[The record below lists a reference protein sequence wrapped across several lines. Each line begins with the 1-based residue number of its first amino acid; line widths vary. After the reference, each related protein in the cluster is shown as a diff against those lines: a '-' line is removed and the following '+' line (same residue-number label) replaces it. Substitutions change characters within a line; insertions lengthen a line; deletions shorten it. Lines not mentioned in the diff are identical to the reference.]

1 MKKIVLATAAILSA
15 MSAANASAAT
25 LISTTNNR
33 ATVAASATG
42 CPLLSE
48 GVTLTLS
55 QNVVASYACSSTT
68 NIIALAGCHTNG
80 LKVDGT
86 GNNYYTASTAG
97 GVIKAS
103 QGAACA
109 ATGGGDTGTLAD
121 TAAGVEVEDP
131 TENDETPA
139 T

>member
-1 MKKIVLATAAILSA
+1 MKKIILATVIAFATLQA
-15 MSAANASAAT
+15 NAAN
-25 LISTTNNR
+25 LITTTDNR
-33 ATVAASATG
+33 ATVANTTAA

-55 QNVVASYACSSTT
+55 QNVVASYSCNVET

-86 GNNYYTASTAG
+86 GNSYYTASTAG

-103 QGAACA
+103 EGAAC
-109 ATGGGDTGTLAD
+109 TTTGGDTGSLAD

-131 TENDETPA
+131 TSGDTPTEPA
-139 T
+139 A